1 MDRCKQCLIGETMS
15 FKRMVIAVMQLF
27 VLSIRC
33 DVVYDWLDSEGDI
46 TATESYDFK
55 GEWFLDDD
63 GHAVLRAMVS
73 QCVPCASLRR
83 LQSE

>member
-1 MDRCKQCLIGETMS
+1 
-15 FKRMVIAVMQLF
+15 MVIAVMQLF

-55 GEWFLDDD
+55 GEWFLEATVMLFLELWSASAFHVCRYA
-63 GHAVLRAMVS
+63 GYRVS
-73 QCVPCASLRR
+73 
-83 LQSE
+83 EK